1 MVKCD
6 LKRLQVSE
14 PDRARRVDL
23 LDQECKTTK
32 ITVLRTLMAKADSIQ
47 TQLGNADRG
56 MENSGKSQA
65 QIPIEKDKEK
75 EVTVTERDGI
85 ADGLT
90 S

>member
-32 ITVLRTLMAKADSIQ
+32 IIVLRTIMAKADSIQ
-47 TQLGNADRG
+47 T
-56 MENSGKSQA
+56 
-65 QIPIEKDKEK
+65 
-75 EVTVTERDGI
+75 
-85 ADGLT
+85 
-90 S
+90 